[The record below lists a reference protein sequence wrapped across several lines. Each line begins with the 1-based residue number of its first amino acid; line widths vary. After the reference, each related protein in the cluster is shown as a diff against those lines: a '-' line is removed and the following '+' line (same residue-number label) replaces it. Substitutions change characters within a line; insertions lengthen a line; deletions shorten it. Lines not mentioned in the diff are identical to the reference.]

1 MNLRGRIRFE
11 INGLNIEKLI
21 GRLYSSGIPLYKVAR
36 LTHKNLQFTVAS
48 KHGPKVIACLENLC
62 YNYKKA
68 EEKGIFPFF
77 KTLAKRLGLL
87 IGIAAFAVA
96 LTASSFFLY
105 EIRVYGCK
113 DISAES
119 IILCAEKAGA
129 VRMSFD
135 RASGREIERAV
146 YSAFPQ
152 VSFVSAVYKGIV
164 LHINIVEAEL
174 PPQIIETSPRDLVA
188 SAKGKIS
195 RLLVFKGT
203 ALVKAGDTV
212 EKGQVIIGGYM
223 ESPDGTRIPVRAMG
237 EAYGIF
243 ELEFTE
249 IFESVKTVKS
259 RNGNSTAI
267 RHIECFGINFPAREP
282 RPPYQS
288 YETETTSGYLYKNN
302 FLPARLVTTVYYE
315 TVTVT
320 VKEDFEK
327 VKKLITEQAEKK
339 ARAAAE
345 KEGKITSLVTSVE
358 DHGNIKYI
366 NTRVFIEKTFF

>member
-1 MNLRGRIRFE
+1 MNLRGKIRFE

-21 GRLYSSGIPLYKVAR
+21 GKLYASGIPLYRVAR
-36 LTHKNLQFTVAS
+36 RTHKNLQFTVAANQS
-48 KHGPKVIACLENLC
+48 PKVIACLENLC

-68 EEKGIFPFF
+68 QEKGVFPFF
-77 KTLAKRLGLL
+77 KTLLKRFGLL
-87 IGIAAFAVA
+87 IGIAVFAVA
-96 LTASSFFLY
+96 LMASSFFLY
-105 EIRVYGCK
+105 ETRVYGCK
-113 DISAES
+113 NISAES

-129 VRMSFD
+129 GKMSFG
-135 RASGREIERAV
+135 RVSGREIERAV

-174 PPQIIETSPRDLVA
+174 FPQIIETSPRDLVA

-195 RLLVFKGT
+195 RLLVFRGT

-237 EAYGIF
+237 EAYGIC
-243 ELEFTE
+243 ELDFTE

-259 RNGNSTAI
+259 RTGNSTVM
-267 RHIECFGINFPAREP
+267 RHIECFGMNFPAKEQTS
-282 RPPYQS
+282 PYQS
-288 YETETTSGYLYKNN
+288 YETETESRYLYKNN

-327 VKKLITEQAEKK
+327 VRKLIIEQAEKK
-339 ARAAAE
+339 ARTAAE
-345 KEGKITSLVTSVE
+345 KEGKITSLLTSVK
-358 DHGNIKYI
+358 DQGNIKYI
-366 NTRVFIEKTFF
+366 NTKVFIEKTFF